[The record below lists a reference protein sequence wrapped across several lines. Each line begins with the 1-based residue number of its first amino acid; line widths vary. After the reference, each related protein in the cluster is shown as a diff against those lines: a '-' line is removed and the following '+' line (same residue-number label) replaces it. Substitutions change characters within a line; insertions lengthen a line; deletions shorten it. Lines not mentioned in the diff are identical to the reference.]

1 MKLNFTK
8 SNLTKR
14 KKALA
19 LLMSMTIAAGLAGCA
34 PKNANVPINAADAA
48 IVNDV
53 VKLNNDSYYTE
64 NKSQPNLSEK
74 EMKTYLPPEDGW
86 TWEKLSQTIY
96 IDGINYEL
104 STGEDILKKY
114 TIVDSTVF
122 DGCTVST
129 LYNDTGIITVGFD
142 CVGENNIKYD
152 TGINSIGF
160 FKNPK
165 YLNENKNI
173 IQINGVKIGTTL
185 NDLFINMGNPSAINS
200 ANDGNLMVCIYDL
213 DLQYKVNFVIIDN
226 QISRISIIFSD
237 DTENKSQSKLSEK
250 EMKTYLPPED
260 GWTWEKLSQTIYID
274 GINYESFNKYG
285 DFKGKYLYDEPY
297 TYEDNAAVILSNETA
312 FMAVNFK
319 CGEGNEI
326 NDETLI
332 KAIAFY
338 KDEKYPEENK
348 NIIVVNGLKIGATID
363 ELISKMGEPTD
374 AKSDKSENRDI
385 KLYNY
390 ISDCGYCISFF
401 INNDY
406 ISSVTI
412 IFEE

>member
-1 MKLNFTK
+1 MKNDQTK
-8 SNLTKR
+8 
-14 KKALA
+14 KKILA
-19 LLMSMTIAAGLAGCA
+19 LIMSMTIAAGLAGCA

-64 NKSQPNLSEK
+64 NKSQSN
-74 EMKTYLPPEDGW
+74 
-86 TWEKLSQTIY
+86 
-96 IDGINYEL
+96 
-104 STGEDILKKY
+104 
-114 TIVDSTVF
+114 
-122 DGCTVST
+122 
-129 LYNDTGIITVGFD
+129 
-142 CVGENNIKYD
+142 
-152 TGINSIGF
+152 
-160 FKNPK
+160 
-165 YLNENKNI
+165 
-173 IQINGVKIGTTL
+173 
-185 NDLFINMGNPSAINS
+185 
-200 ANDGNLMVCIYDL
+200 
-213 DLQYKVNFVIIDN
+213 
-226 QISRISIIFSD
+226 
-237 DTENKSQSKLSEK
+237 LSEK

-297 TYEDNAAVILSNETA
+297 TYEDNATVILSNETA

-319 CGEGNEI
+319 CGEENEI